1 MKKFLVSM
9 IITMFLLCGSNV
21 FADTTAGDPLMAPLL
36 EEDLKVVDA
45 AVDEDILTYEATTG
59 DFEWHTIDEMI
70 AKSTLADTYLFV
82 GNGSANPIGVVVTG
96 DITINNTGVTAV
108 GADKIKDTMIDW
120 GSGANQADLADIP
133 GGVSGAQVWDFGGA
147 TSFEL
152 VNSAAPTT
160 DAAGEI
166 ALDTT
171 IADHQPL
178 WQYYSGTE
186 NMTVVALPTANL
198 GNTDNYI
205 IKYDA
210 ATDDFQFEADATAAA
225 NPGSFGAETA
235 KTIATGVADA
245 SGGENWIGLAGE
257 GAAADD
263 LEELQC
269 AAVGDIIVLS
279 NPNAASYDITI
290 KNGTYMKIGADF
302 TLNNVDDIFT
312 VICSATGAND
322 TVRGAG
328 RHSNGS

>member
-1 MKKFLVSM
+1 MKKFLVPM
-9 IITMFLLCGSNV
+9 IIAMFLLCGSNV
-21 FADTTAGDPLMAPLL
+21 FADTEPGDNLIAPLT
-36 EEDLKVVDA
+36 EEDLKAVDA
-45 AVDEDILTYEATTG
+45 ASDEDIFTSEATAG
-59 DFEWHTIDEMI
+59 DFEWHSITEMI
-70 AKSTLADTYLFV
+70 AKATLTSTYLHIGDGTNLVV
-82 GNGSANPIGVVVTG
+82 GVEMTG
-96 DITINNTGVTAV
+96 DTTISNAGVTTI
-108 GADKIKDTMIDW
+108 GADSVHDSMIDW

-133 GGVSGAQVWDFGGA
+133 GGVSGAHVWDFGGA

-152 VNSAAPTT
+152 VNSGAPTT

-178 WQYYSGTE
+178 LQYYSGTE
-186 NMTVVALPTANL
+186 NMTVIALPTANL

-210 ATDDFQFEADATAAA
+210 ATDDFQFEEDTSAAA

-235 KTIATGVADA
+235 KTIASDIVDA

-257 GAAADD
+257 GGVADE
-263 LEELQC
+263 LHELQC
-269 AAVGDIIVLS
+269 AAVGDIIILS
-279 NPNAASYDITI
+279 NPNAGSYDIVI